1 MKNFIKTPGDVL
13 LLVVFLKVVLEPFN
27 PWSVA
32 ALGVSALIAYW
43 NREQYREHDDTDQ
56 RRALFLQDLQERS
69 RILEGLKDRFEKL
82 SLRFEEVEAIVKDK
96 NTTNVFGGRR

>member
-1 MKNFIKTPGDVL
+1 MKHFIKTPGDVL

-43 NREQYREHDDTDQ
+43 NREQHRDEQ
-56 RRALFLQDLQERS
+56 RADEQRSRHVQELEERS

-82 SLRFEEVEAIVKDK
+82 LLRFEEVETIVKDK